1 MGKVKVLVVDDSAF
15 MRKIIKNLLEE
26 DDRIQVVATSKNGI
40 ECLDVL
46 QNQEI
51 DVVTL
56 DVEMPKMNGLDCLK
70 EIMRIKP
77 TPVVMLSSTTSEGTE
92 NTITAM
98 SLGAI
103 DFLAKPSG
111 QISLDLHK
119 VQDIL
124 ISKVLIAKN
133 VNINNFRKNIEKEKR
148 QFDKDTNILTNI
160 NKKRCVI
167 AIGTS
172 TGGPRALQQ
181 VLTNLPKLD
190 LPIFVVQHM
199 PKGFTKSLAD
209 RLNTLSPLYIKEAE
223 QNEKVN
229 NGTVYIAPGGMHM
242 TVELVSNELF
252 IRLNTNEPRNGHR
265 PSVDELFESI
275 SYLDDYHKIGVIMT
289 GMGSDGAKGLKKM
302 KLSKN
307 CLSIAESE
315 ETSIVFGMPK
325 SAIQNDCVDEIVPL
339 DDIAMTLLRILKV

>member
-26 DDRIQVVATSKNGI
+26 DARIQVVATSKNGL
-40 ECLDVL
+40 ECLQVL

-51 DVVTL
+51 DVITL

-77 TPVVMLSSTTSEGTE
+77 TPVIMLSSTTAEGTD
-92 NTITAM
+92 NTISAM

-119 VQDIL
+119 IQDVL
-124 ISKVLIAKN
+124 ISKVLIAKD
-133 VNINNFRKNIEKEKR
+133 VNINNFKKNSKEEKKLNDNR
-148 QFDKDTNILTNI
+148 TQIINNIT
-160 NKKRCVI
+160 KQRCVI

-209 RLNTLSPLYIKEAE
+209 RLNTLCELYIKEAE
-223 QNEKVN
+223 PNEKVK
-229 NGTVYIAPGGMHM
+229 NGTVYIAPGGFHM
-242 TVELVSNELF
+242 NIELVNNEMF
-252 IRLNTNEPRNGHR
+252 IRLNTQDPRNGHR

-275 SYLDDYHKIGVIMT
+275 SYLDGYYKIGVIMT
-289 GMGSDGAKGLKKM
+289 GMGSDGTQGLKKM

-307 CLSIAESE
+307 CISIAESE